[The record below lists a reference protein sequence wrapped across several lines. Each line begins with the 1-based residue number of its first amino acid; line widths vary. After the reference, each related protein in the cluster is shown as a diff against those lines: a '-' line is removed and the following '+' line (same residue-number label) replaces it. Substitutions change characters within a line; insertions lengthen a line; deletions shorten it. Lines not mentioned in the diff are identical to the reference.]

1 MSCHRHNPGRFFPVA
16 LPAALAVLL
25 ALALS
30 APASARTAADS
41 ARDSAAAVA
50 ACCHD
55 STVADSLRS
64 PLDTIPAWS
73 AGTSAPRFDFSD
85 EHRIGSGGS
94 GWVWVFSSI
103 LIVIGL
109 LYLFLYLLRRF
120 FQRPGSLGPASGQF
134 QLLQQFHL
142 GPKKQLALVKVCG
155 RVLLLGV
162 TDSSINTLLEISD
175 EAELKNVLASFE
187 NAPGAKAQNFREIYQ
202 GLLRR
207 NKS

>member
-1 MSCHRHNPGRFFPVA
+1 MSCRRHNPERALLVS

-25 ALALS
+25 ALILALS
-30 APASARTAADS
+30 TPVAAQSAADTAAVD
-41 ARDSAAAVA
+41 

-55 STVADSLRS
+55 SSAADSLRTS
-64 PLDTIPAWS
+64 LDTIPAWS
-73 AGTSAPRFDFSD
+73 AGTSVPHFDFS
-85 EHRIGSGGS
+85 EERPIGSGS

-120 FQRPGSLGPASGQF
+120 FQRPGGLGPASGQF

-142 GPKKQLALVKVCG
+142 GPKKHLALVKVCG

-162 TDSSINTLLEISD
+162 TEGSINTLLEISD
-175 EAELKNVLASFE
+175 ETELKNILASID
-187 NAPGAKAQNFREIYQ
+187 NAPGAKVQNFREIYQ